1 MRKQNPKSY
10 EYIESLMPTESDLM
24 LLARDHAKALGLEAI
39 SVSATEASL
48 IQFLIQ
54 TNSCKKAVEIGT
66 LTGLSALYILQALPG
81 DGVLWTLEKSAEHI
95 LKATDVLQNEITKG
109 RCHIVGGDALEQ
121 LPLLNSSGPFDVIF
135 IDGNKAAYLKYFDW
149 ALENV
154 SKGGLILVD
163 NIFLAGA
170 VWGDQTLQKFNEKQ
184 IANVQAMNKKAFST
198 GGLSTTI
205 IPTLEGLLV
214 CKKSLAK

>member
-10 EYIESLMPTESDLM
+10 EYIESLMPVESDLM
-24 LLARDHAKALGLEAI
+24 LRARDHAKALGLEGI
-39 SVSATEASL
+39 SVSATEASM

-54 TNSCKKAVEIGT
+54 TNSCKKVVEIGT
-66 LTGLSALYILQALPG
+66 LTGLSALYILQGLPS
-81 DGVLWTLEKSAEHI
+81 DGCLWTLEKSAEHI
-95 LKATDVLQNEITKG
+95 LKAQDVLQSEIDKG
-109 RCHIVGGDALEQ
+109 RCHIIEGDALQ
-121 LPLLNSSGPFDVIF
+121 KLPTLNSSGPFDAIF

-184 IANVQAMNKKAFST
+184 ISNVQAMNRKAFSSAN
-198 GGLSTTI
+198 LSTTV

-214 CKKSLAK
+214 CKKI